1 MQDEAKCRFDAIV
14 RTLNLLFQTYWQ
26 FYKTPR
32 TTWCVLSLIG
42 TYTSQVAL
50 KWKSSHNKTF
60 ISVTL
65 YCYAHCMLFT
75 ITFVAK
81 ILAIRAE
88 INDMKYCVK
97 ELKKKKKPV
106 PFRKWDF
113 WQKGD
118 IICRLVLM
126 WLSIKVCLP
135 YLLESYK
142 TQLYISL
149 FWTTTEY
156 LIAHRHKCIYFFN
169 KGIYSINK

>member
-1 MQDEAKCRFDAIV
+1 MYIFRLNNINKQQNKWMNFFSLIHTFIPVKTSSDFISIFFTFSLAMQDEAKCRFDAIV
-14 RTLNLLFQTYWQ
+14 RTLNLLFQTFWQ

-97 ELKKKKKPV
+97 ELKKKNPSV
-106 PFRKWDF
+106 L
-113 WQKGD
+113 QKM
-118 IICRLVLM
+118 RFL
-126 WLSIKVCLP
+126 
-135 YLLESYK
+135 
-142 TQLYISL
+142 
-149 FWTTTEY
+149 TERWY
-156 LIAHRHKCIYFFN
+156 N
-169 KGIYSINK
+169 M